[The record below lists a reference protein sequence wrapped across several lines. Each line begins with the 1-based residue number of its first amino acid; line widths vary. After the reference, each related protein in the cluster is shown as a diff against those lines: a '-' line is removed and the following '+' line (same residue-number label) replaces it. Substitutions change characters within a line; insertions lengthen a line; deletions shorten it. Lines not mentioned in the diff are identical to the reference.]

1 MGEIL
6 KIDSIEKYY
15 GNKGN
20 ILKAIDDVSF
30 EVQKGEFVGV
40 MGPSGSGKTTLLN
53 VIATIDE
60 VSSGHIY
67 LNGKDLT
74 EINKKE
80 IGRFRRENLGF
91 IFQDFNL
98 IDTLTIHENIALAL
112 TINKTNKNEIDGKV
126 NSVAKELGI
135 EEILTKYPYEVSGGQ
150 KQRTACA
157 RALITNPKLILAD
170 EPTGALDSRSAQMLI
185 EKISSLNKDFKAT
198 ILMVTH
204 DSFTASYCDRILF
217 IKDGKIFTELVRGNN
232 TRKQFFNQ
240 ILDVVA
246 LLGGDVRDVR

>member
-1 MGEIL
+1 MSNTIKIQNLTKSYNFGKNKIEVL
-6 KIDSIEKYY
+6 KGINTELPLGKLIT
-15 GNKGN
+15 
-20 ILKAIDDVSF
+20 L
-30 EVQKGEFVGV
+30 

-112 TINKTNKNEIDGKV
+112 TINKTNKNERNHSI
-126 NSVAKELGI
+126 NS
-135 EEILTKYPYEVSGGQ
+135 
-150 KQRTACA
+150 
-157 RALITNPKLILAD
+157 
-170 EPTGALDSRSAQMLI
+170 
-185 EKISSLNKDFKAT
+185 
-198 ILMVTH
+198 
-204 DSFTASYCDRILF
+204 
-217 IKDGKIFTELVRGNN
+217 
-232 TRKQFFNQ
+232 
-240 ILDVVA
+240 
-246 LLGGDVRDVR
+246 

>member
-112 TINKTNKNEIDGKV
+112 TGNKNSKAVKFFDKKIQESP
-126 NSVAKELGI
+126 NKEK
-135 EEILTKYPYEVSGGQ
+135 EEVIADESQMMYLILT
-150 KQRTACA
+150 
-157 RALITNPKLILAD
+157 LIKEDFNDIL
-170 EPTGALDSRSAQMLI
+170 
-185 EKISSLNKDFKAT
+185 
-198 ILMVTH
+198 
-204 DSFTASYCDRILF
+204 
-217 IKDGKIFTELVRGNN
+217 
-232 TRKQFFNQ
+232 
-240 ILDVVA
+240 
-246 LLGGDVRDVR
+246 

>member
-67 LNGKDLT
+67 L
-74 EINKKE
+74 
-80 IGRFRRENLGF
+80 
-91 IFQDFNL
+91 
-98 IDTLTIHENIALAL
+98 
-112 TINKTNKNEIDGKV
+112 
-126 NSVAKELGI
+126 
-135 EEILTKYPYEVSGGQ
+135 
-150 KQRTACA
+150 
-157 RALITNPKLILAD
+157 
-170 EPTGALDSRSAQMLI
+170 M
-185 EKISSLNKDFKAT
+185 EKI
-198 ILMVTH
+198 
-204 DSFTASYCDRILF
+204 
-217 IKDGKIFTELVRGNN
+217 
-232 TRKQFFNQ
+232 
-240 ILDVVA
+240 
-246 LLGGDVRDVR
+246 